1 MKFIKMK
8 KKPKQEVL
16 KDKKEISPK
25 TARIAF
31 LAVLICLV
39 ISAPIGFLMG
49 RSANVKASSN
59 KEELD
64 RLESKIKS
72 TDKND
77 LNIFLAER
85 FMEDFIKE
93 YMNKPDNEDDF
104 NKRQNNFRCLT
115 NAFQYTGGV
124 PTEIWFDN
132 MKTVVDRSRSQF
144 SKVVFNERFR
154 QYAKEAGFL
163 PIACRAFRPQ
173 TKGKVEALA
182 RTIERIRVFN
192 YEFEST
198 HELEKI
204 IQTIMDSLNT
214 EEISQAIHECPS
226 DRWSYEKEQL
236 SSFDANQLKI
246 YASVEKQIKR
256 KVSNEAMVQWN
267 QNKYSVPVN
276 YIGKILTLRVKE
288 DKLYIY
294 DNSTLIRTH
303 TITHQL
309 LNYHRNDYIEIQEIN
324 SQNEK
329 QKENRLRKAN
339 LPFKKTINDFDF
351 GFQPKINRTEILDLC
366 TLRFM
371 DANNNILFIGNSG
384 VGKTHLAISI
394 TLEAIAKGYS
404 CHFVLS
410 NELVNRLNR
419 ANQRGNLDRLLKK
432 YASYDLLIIDKLV
445 ICLLPL
451 TGQNCSF
458 N

>member
-1 MKFIKMK
+1 KYLELTF
-8 KKPKQEVL
+8 
-16 KDKKEISPK
+16 D
-25 TARIAF
+25 
-31 LAVLICLV
+31 
-39 ISAPIGFLMG
+39 
-49 RSANVKASSN
+49 RSQTT
-59 KEELD
+59 L
-64 RLESKIKS
+64 
-72 TDKND
+72 
-77 LNIFLAER
+77 
-85 FMEDFIKE
+85 
-93 YMNKPDNEDDF
+93 
-104 NKRQNNFRCLT
+104 FRCLT

-144 SKVVFNERFR
+144 SKVIFNERFR

-294 DNSTLIRTH
+294 DDSTLIRTH
-303 TITHQL
+303 TMTHQL
-309 LNYHRNDYIEIQEIN
+309 LNYHRNDYIEILRSDVFKHLED
-324 SQNEK
+324 EELERFVD
-329 QKENRLRKAN
+329 ENLQAY
-339 LPFKKTINDFDF
+339 D
-351 GFQPKINRTEILDLC
+351 
-366 TLRFM
+366 
-371 DANNNILFIGNSG
+371 
-384 VGKTHLAISI
+384 
-394 TLEAIAKGYS
+394 
-404 CHFVLS
+404 
-410 NELVNRLNR
+410 EL
-419 ANQRGNLDRLLKK
+419 
-432 YASYDLLIIDKLV
+432 
-445 ICLLPL
+445 
-451 TGQNCSF
+451 
-458 N
+458 

>member
-198 HELEKI
+198 LELEKI

-309 LNYHRNDYIEIQEIN
+309 LNYHRNDG
-324 SQNEK
+324 S
-329 QKENRLRKAN
+329 
-339 LPFKKTINDFDF
+339 
-351 GFQPKINRTEILDLC
+351 
-366 TLRFM
+366 
-371 DANNNILFIGNSG
+371 
-384 VGKTHLAISI
+384 V
-394 TLEAIAKGYS
+394 AK
-404 CHFVLS
+404 F
-410 NELVNRLNR
+410 
-419 ANQRGNLDRLLKK
+419 
-432 YASYDLLIIDKLV
+432 
-445 ICLLPL
+445 
-451 TGQNCSF
+451 
-458 N
+458 

>member
-1 MKFIKMK
+1 MRHLVRFPCVILFKEESVLRKDIYEGVLPFIMTHTKPNYAALAKQYNCDYRTVKRYYEAGMSNKLPLLAQKNKNKKTLVSDFEDIIADKLALGCSSSAIYHFISKRGYRGSARTLRRYCRNIKADKIQKATIRVETTPGLSAQVDWKEDLKLVNKFG
-8 KKPKQEVL
+8 E
-16 KDKKEISPK
+16 
-25 TARIAF
+25 
-31 LAVLICLV
+31 V
-39 ISAPIGFLMG
+39 ISC
-49 RSANVKASSN
+49 
-59 KEELD
+59 
-64 RLESKIKS
+64 
-72 TDKND
+72 
-77 LNIFLAER
+77 NIFLYVLGYSR
-85 FMEDFIKE
+85 IKYLE
-93 YMNKPDNEDDF
+93 LTFD
-104 NKRQNNFRCLT
+104 RSQTTLFRCLT

-226 DRWSYEKEQL
+226 DRWSHEKEQL

-309 LNYHRNDYIEIQEIN
+309 LNYHRNDYIEILRSDVFKHLED
-324 SQNEK
+324 EELERFVD
-329 QKENRLRKAN
+329 ENLQAY
-339 LPFKKTINDFDF
+339 D
-351 GFQPKINRTEILDLC
+351 
-366 TLRFM
+366 
-371 DANNNILFIGNSG
+371 
-384 VGKTHLAISI
+384 
-394 TLEAIAKGYS
+394 
-404 CHFVLS
+404 
-410 NELVNRLNR
+410 EL
-419 ANQRGNLDRLLKK
+419 
-432 YASYDLLIIDKLV
+432 
-445 ICLLPL
+445 
-451 TGQNCSF
+451 
-458 N
+458 